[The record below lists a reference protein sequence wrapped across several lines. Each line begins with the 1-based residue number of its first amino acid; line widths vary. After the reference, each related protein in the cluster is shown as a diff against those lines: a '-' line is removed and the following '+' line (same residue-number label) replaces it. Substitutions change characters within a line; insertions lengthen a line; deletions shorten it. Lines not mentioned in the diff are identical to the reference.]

1 MDQTQNLTQ
10 EDQRQ
15 TIQKYFRRISTWVEN
30 TLNPID
36 SETKA
41 WIEGSDG
48 FDQTKRGSLKRK
60 GERNG

>member
-1 MDQTQNLTQ
+1 MKNLENRIRMDQTQNLTQ

-41 WIEGSDG
+41 
-48 FDQTKRGSLKRK
+48 
-60 GERNG
+60 